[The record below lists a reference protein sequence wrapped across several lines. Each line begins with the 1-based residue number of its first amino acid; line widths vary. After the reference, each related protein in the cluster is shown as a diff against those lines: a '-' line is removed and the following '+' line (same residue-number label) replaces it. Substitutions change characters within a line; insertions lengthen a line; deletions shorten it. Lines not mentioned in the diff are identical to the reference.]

1 MAISK
6 IKFITIVSA
15 RGGDTSNVDIELN
28 ISGGGNWESVTGQA
42 QGAVKETLMTLEEPI
57 DFLDFKLDLF
67 DLYVGSLSSSS
78 AWLLLESIYVVN
90 ASPGSSG
97 QLLLGIPN
105 WPQNLW
111 LCGGPQSISGGYV
124 ITGCNLGVI
133 AKMSN

>member
-6 IKFITIVSA
+6 IKLITIVSA
-15 RGGDTSNVDIELN
+15 RGGDTSNVGVELN
-28 ISGGGNWESVTGQA
+28 INGGGNAESVTGQT
-42 QGAVKETLMTLEEPI
+42 QGAVKETVIQFNEPI
-57 DFLDFKLDLF
+57 DRPNFTLELF
-67 DLYVGSLSSSS
+67 NLYVGSLSSAS
-78 AWLLLESIYVVN
+78 AWLLLESIYVVD

-111 LCGGPQSISGGYV
+111 LCSEPQTISGGYT

-133 AKMSN
+133 AKMTT

>member
-28 ISGGGNWESVTGQA
+28 ISGGGSWESVTGQT
-42 QGAVKETLMTLEEPI
+42 QGAVKETLMTLEDPI
-57 DFLDFKLDLF
+57 GFLDFKLDLF

-78 AWLLLESIYVVN
+78 AWLLLESIYIVD
-90 ASPGSSG
+90 ASPGGSG

-111 LCGGPQSISGGYV
+111 LCGEPQTLSGGYV
-124 ITGCNLGVI
+124 IAGCNLGVI
-133 AKMSN
+133 AKMSP